1 MKKAKRILALI
12 TSLTIVASNISPAFA
27 GKFESEY
34 NDINKDKK
42 YPQIDNR
49 IINTL
54 DNDEIYNLKE
64 GESIS
69 DPEQPDVYT
78 YRWSYKRPVTGRS
91 VNIKEMELASQP
103 YVASV
108 GEKASEEEKAKVNY
122 KLKPPIL
129 KGYKKPEEDYQASY
143 DFIKD
148 NASEKEDFLHNGTRD
163 INYEPT
169 TNSGI
174 KVKHLFQKLEDR
186 NAYENLDGG
195 ADIITK
201 QKNFFGEFPKTGQK
215 LKLDNLFSRNVE
227 NPIGYSDREFL
238 DLKEKIKG
246 FEPERNADNL
256 EIIVP
261 EVANTPFVIHYNRKS
276 FQVKINTDGGTYI
289 PDMTLFYGQTIPPV
303 TQTPKKDGA
312 VFDHWEADKDICI
325 KDKSGE
331 TTTIKAKTPI
341 DMKKYQDG
349 FRHAMPAEDITFKAI
364 YKENETAEYSVEFWV
379 EKADYDDK
387 KPNLSIKDKYEFVG
401 NRVLTGKTG
410 SVPDIASTSKDGI
423 AFPDLDKARL
433 NKIYKDSTEFD
444 KYFKYNK
451 ELTDSQNQDVSNE
464 KVEDDS
470 GESVYKKVS
479 RTIDAAGN
487 TSYKI
492 YFDRQVY
499 TLYFSKLIT
508 NSDSENLFWP
518 IITKDGKV
526 YDSKKG
532 EPYSFKAR
540 FNQNLQS
547 LWPDPIENVKGYPED
562 YRSLGW
568 VASTKNKEYS
578 YRDTPPYRL
587 TADDFLDSSDIKD
600 KKKGGYSKTLPL
612 GDNGEKQ
619 LGERE
624 MCFGIDSSNLSKPY
638 QVEFIMDTYPGFEV
652 EGETVEKI
660 RDYSLHYRKFD
671 TPLETYDFTPP
682 DIEGFEPKHEKTRII
697 DEKDKDDWE
706 ELNEEDSDRLEEFK
720 TYLKFIG
727 APRED
732 VKNYKD
738 LYNEKYR
745 IRFLRRFPVKD
756 ENDQEE
762 ENQDENKEE
771 NNQEGNQEDKNKEEN
786 NQEKENVQPIEFEKN
801 YNLEFEYSRKSYT
814 INFNNDPRKVRD
826 DTSYKDSEKES
837 VPYQHPL
844 RWLDGVYNFDYEK
857 SDEENKE
864 AREKYDQEHIIDNR
878 VPEKPAWVPESWKFL
893 GWSLN
898 PEGTS
903 LVRDGNY
910 TMPARNITLY
920 AKWGCDTKR
929 KVTFDLGLDAG
940 ETTKYMIKANDLK
953 SIKYDVGDD
962 VRTSIKENKKY
973 KLPTEDKTSTSGKQV
988 FLVDNGLSIK
998 SPAIPRRVGYD
1009 FMGWEHVVYKKDSKG
1024 DDTSEVDDSFKQKY
1038 HLPRQYTFESEVY
1051 SDVYLKAIWAKNN
1064 LYDVKIKDHILDD
1077 KLNEVKTETNILE
1090 NQREGTFAFYFAR
1103 LQGEK
1108 LTLVADKELDQA
1120 PEYVK
1125 NTFTQYRA
1133 KLKEKSAI
1141 ADNRNTDASDGVNTY
1156 YQNVKVDP
1164 TTSPNAYNELQFFYK
1179 PYRKR
1184 EYKVN
1189 YLLVDNNADLNDTTK
1204 YPSVGKPN
1212 SSLTKPIM
1220 DQDDVLNGNRHYDAR
1235 NFRSIPGFKLVSKPQ
1250 VQLVFEVNE
1259 ESNKLLKINGVDVGD
1274 NLENAQVNFYYK
1286 DIRVIKNNGDNPPKG
1301 YHRITFKA
1309 KDNGSFGKDEDGK
1322 PIKEVHYDVID
1333 GLYFAKAHVP
1343 TNEGKKDKNDADL
1356 IADPGY
1362 QIGNWSQ
1369 EGNPTSGLLDPY
1381 TVISKDYTFEINFI
1395 ERKYPEISPIKVFES
1410 AKEDNS
1416 YINNFMLTK
1425 DDYDKALEGFKQ
1437 MDDYKSYQILDD
1449 DKDLYEKLKE
1459 DPLYRD
1465 QPSDPEPIKTSIRVK
1480 INFKDKSSKEFTI
1493 PVLVYK
1499 NIYRALDSKSKPNIV
1514 NKDDFLKDFVKVT
1527 VDPTDK
1533 AADKQTKTYYVNPK
1547 AKLLIPEKDPTP
1559 EDAKKY
1565 TFEKWSDGK
1574 VDYNFK
1580 NRFKFQKDTE
1590 IQAIYKEDKKDVIAY
1605 DPKEPITRPEGYV
1618 RVTFKADEG
1627 LSLAEEKAYYIRK
1640 EAKINLGNKAI
1651 EKPPVNNAIGYKF
1664 DKWDTDDTTVIGNQD
1679 IVVTAEATPLKDTIE
1694 KKVGVDQPK
1703 GYVEVKF
1710 VAGKNGRVEEKTYYV
1725 NPTKYV
1731 KLSPPSTQADT
1742 GYVFAGWD
1750 KNAKEFNIYDTDTT
1764 IKANFNPIDSVIAKT
1779 KDDDSEKPAGFVEVK
1794 FAIDGEGGK
1803 IVDGQAKTYY
1813 VKPNTEV
1820 TIPQPQTK
1828 ADIGYEFEKWEPDTT
1843 TKRKYTDKVT
1853 TIKGTFKA
1861 LPASIPAKDKDEK
1874 DKPNGYIRIV
1884 FRADKNGW
1892 LADEQNNFIDQKV
1905 YYVNPKAKIDYIKD
1919 LTQGIEKVA
1928 NPAYTADGGSW
1939 KDETGLLS
1947 KLFTKDKLFVY
1958 HFKEAQNIIA
1968 DGNGQPIPDG
1978 FVKVSFKAD
1987 ENGKLE
1993 GDKKEITYYVNP
2005 QAGIKLVKGVAG
2017 EKELQVPKTVAN
2029 ADYTFTKWVE
2039 DLDLKNPIT
2048 GDRKYV
2054 AKFAKDQ
2061 VSLSYEIGKD
2071 AQGTAPEKV
2080 TRAKGTKVRLAS
2092 DKGISK
2098 KDHTFKGWKIG
2109 EKIYQA
2115 GDEITLKEI
2124 TTATAQWEKDA
2135 DVIPYDPENPIAKPQ
2150 GYVRVSFEADDGLTL
2165 TNVKN
2170 YYVKKNAGI
2179 KIGDK
2184 TIVKPTANAKTG
2196 YEFET
2201 WSPKDQEEIKND
2213 DIVVKAKSN
2222 PYKDTIE
2229 KIDKNTKKPDGYVE
2243 VKFVAGKNGQL
2254 EKDGKKIEE
2263 KIYYV
2268 NPNKYVKLIPPA
2280 TKGDTGYEFGAWDKL
2295 VTGYDIYK
2303 EPSTTITANFNEI
2316 KAVIPKT
2323 DDSEKQEGYVEVNF
2337 EIEGDG
2343 GKIVDGQVTSYY
2355 VDPTREVTINP
2366 PATQAGIG
2374 YVFEKWNPDTISKA
2388 KKYNDNTTVK
2398 GNFKKLDNLI
2408 PSTNDK
2414 GQPNPKPQGY
2424 VTVTFK
2430 ADTNGS
2436 LKGETKYY
2444 VNPTKEV
2451 DLTADA
2457 NKIEKIANTG
2467 YTSDGG
2473 SWKDGNTEA
2482 TLKSTFTKD
2491 TEFVYNFKGLA
2502 DVIPKTRNDDK
2513 EKPQGYIEVSFD
2525 TTDKGTIEN
2534 SQETTKV
2541 VYVNPEKAVVLEGYA
2556 PKVSPKTG
2564 YTFANWDTSINKPIQ
2579 YKDKDKIKATYTD
2592 LENISTTKK
2601 AGFVKAIFKEGEHGS
2616 LEGTSE
2622 YWIKP
2627 NTEVKI
2633 PAPRVK
2639 TNIGY
2644 SFEKWDKN
2652 LKVKL
2657 NDDSADYEIT
2667 AEYKKLDDIIPDDGK
2682 TEKPADYITITF
2694 QADSNGSLRGITR
2707 YFVNPDKEVDLTQKA
2722 NHIEKI
2728 AKVGYTSDEGKWKD
2742 GDEEATLNASFS
2754 KDKTFIYNFTPYKDI
2769 IPAEKIA
2776 KKPSGYVK
2784 VTFKADENGKLAGDK
2799 EEITY
2804 YVNPQ
2809 AGIKLKVLGENEQVA
2824 DKELA
2829 VPDTKPDENY
2839 KFIKWFEAIDK
2850 NTPITGNREY
2860 VAIFGKTEVSLS
2872 YDLNGGSGTKPETKT
2887 VPYGTSLRLATDEGI
2902 SKKDAKFIGWSID
2915 GQIYKPGA
2923 EITLTKDQKA
2933 IAKWT
2938 DDENIISYNPKD
2950 PITRPSGYVR
2960 VTFKA
2965 DKGLSLTEE
2974 KAYYVK
2980 ADKGISLK
2988 EIKDNKGFGYP
2999 AYTEETGYSFDK
3011 WDKDDSTVINK
3022 DIELTAKATKAKD
3035 VVPKTKDDDSEKTD
3049 GYVKVTFVA
3058 GVNGK
3063 LGNETNTFFVNPT
3076 KYVKLTPPSTKADTG
3091 YTFAGW
3097 DKNATEFNIYDTDTT
3112 ITAGFNPIDSAIPK
3126 TKDDESE
3133 KPSGYVT
3140 VNFVIDPATG
3150 GKIVEKEITTYYVK
3164 PNTEVT
3170 IPQPQTKAE
3179 IGYEFDKWD
3188 KNTSEKVAYS
3198 TDTKVKGSFKELD
3211 KYIPSKDGDKENKKP
3226 EGYIE
3231 VVFQADENGRLE
3243 GGDKTFYVNPDV
3255 KIDENLVNELAKA
3268 IVKKPNEGYTA
3279 DGGNWEDKSGI
3290 FSILT
3295 KNKLFVYHFKEAK
3308 NVIPDGNGE
3317 PIPSGFIK
3325 VTLRPTDKA
3334 KDSTEKSYWVNPKVE
3349 VEIPYDNPEGKTVED
3364 KAHKGYTTSY
3374 TFKEWK
3380 VTKGK
3385 VATYTGKVKGQF
3397 KEETVLE
3404 ATYTEK
3410 TSGKGY
3416 DLTPAVKVKKDIIT
3430 PQGKTPKAEELIV
3443 NTPGQGK
3450 DPLPDKTKISYEKNG
3465 EPDTSKP
3472 GSPTAKVKI
3481 EYPNGKTVVIEVPI
3495 KVVNHIVPQE
3505 GDDKP
3510 EVPSNYVKVVID
3522 TTNKATENTYFVKT
3536 YWVNPE
3542 AEVSFPVKAPS
3553 GKSEEIDG
3561 VTSQYEFSS
3570 WKLEASD
3577 KDYGSQIKDKFSA
3590 KESKI
3595 VATYKTDKN
3604 IEPEGNDGLLIPED
3618 ENPDPRDFIKNDY
3631 DDKNPD
3637 KKDKLPPGTKFTF
3650 KEGKDPKT
3658 DSPHEGKTTIVV
3670 EYPNGEKKEIEV
3682 GYKVVGKVVPQ
3693 EGEEKPEVPNDYVK
3707 VSLIPTDKSEDQEKI
3722 YWVRPRVEVTIPD
3735 YKVKGKDKWIFKDW
3749 DKKLTDVFMRDTE
3762 IRAIYAMETIKT
3774 SGDIIVT
3781 EKGKQPED
3789 GEYRKRIQIQEE
3801 GEETRDLTDKDEIK
3815 YEKPDVST
3823 LGDHPVKVKVKLEDG
3838 TELET
3843 TIIVRVVDTI
3853 YELDKD
3859 HPEKNENIP
3868 DNYIQVIVVPTTDNE
3883 DSEEHYYAVKKS
3895 ENDEDIRKI
3904 DLPKIKAV
3912 EGKTFLGWEVRKG
3925 TSKYESYDKEGEAF
3939 SEPVNIIRAKFV
3951 DDVLIQT
3958 GKEKPQVPDN
3968 YVKVVVD
3975 RTDYARKPRKTI
3987 YWVNPAKEVD
3997 LGEVDPSAK
4006 DGYSFK
4012 GWKLSEKKKE
4022 EDNDFKDISSK
4033 FDLEGKKHKYQAYES
4048 HIEAVFEK
4056 IKTPSPTPGPG
4067 QTPGPSQDG
4076 GSPQDGKGKN
4086 PQGDGKK
4093 DPDDKTQNPDGGKPK
4108 DGQAGKG
4115 DQKGDTDKKEPNGKS
4130 GTPSENTNP
4139 PSSGSNDGKVKGGDG
4154 QNTSQASGSD
4164 ERDTKIVT
4172 RRQPQTT
4179 SNGSN
4184 KRVFSK
4190 VKTGIRSNFGVYL
4203 TIITISA
4210 IGYVLCKKK

>member
-12 TSLTIVASNISPAFA
+12 TSLTIVASNIGPAFA

-148 NASEKEDFLHNGTRD
+148 NASEKEAFLHNGTRD

-186 NAYENLDGG
+186 NSYENLDGG

-261 EVANTPFVIHYNRKS
+261 EVANAPFVIHYNRKS

-303 TQTPKKDGA
+303 TQIPKKDGA
-312 VFDHWEADKDICI
+312 VFDHWEADKDISI

-451 ELTDSQNQDVSNE
+451 ALTDSQNQDISNE

-470 GESVYKKVS
+470 GESVYRKVA

-499 TLYFSKLIT
+499 TLYFSKLIME
-508 NSDSENLFWP
+508 NDSENLFWP

-532 EPYSFKAR
+532 NPYSFKAR
-540 FNQNLQS
+540 FNQNLQG
-547 LWPDPIENVKGYPED
+547 LWPDPIENVKGYPEGNF
-562 YRSLGW
+562 SLGW
-568 VASTKNKEYS
+568 VASTTKYPIKKWS

-600 KKKGGYSKTLPL
+600 KEKGGYSKTLPL

-624 MCFGIDSSNLSKPY
+624 MCFGIDSSNQSRPF
-638 QVEFIMDTYPGFEV
+638 QVQFIMDTYPGFEV
-652 EGETVEKI
+652 EGEHVE
-660 RDYSLHYRKFD
+660 SLHDFSLQYRKFD
-671 TPLETYDFTPP
+671 TPLGDYGFTPP
-682 DIEGFEPKHEKTRII
+682 AIEGFEPKNEKTTIKGTM
-697 DEKDKDDWE
+697 DVYEWE
-706 ELNEEDSDRLEEFK
+706 ELNDEDSDRLEEFK

-732 VKNYKD
+732 VKNYED
-738 LYNEKYR
+738 LYEKKYK
-745 IRFLRRFPVKD
+745 IRFLGQFPEKV

-762 ENQDENKEE
+762 ENQEENKEE

-786 NQEKENVQPIEFEKN
+786 NQEKENVQPIEFN
-801 YNLEFEYSRKSYT
+801 DNANLEFEYSRKSYT

-826 DTSYKDSEKES
+826 DTSYKKSEKES

-857 SDEENKE
+857 SDEENKK
-864 AREKYDQEHIIDNR
+864 AREEYDQEHIIDNR

-898 PEGTS
+898 PEGTT

-1120 PEYVK
+1120 PEDVK

-1141 ADNRNTDASDGVNTY
+1141 DDNRNTDASDGVNTY

-1164 TTSPNAYNELQFFYK
+1164 ATSPNAYNELQFFYK

-1410 AKEDNS
+1410 AKEDDS

-1425 DDYDKALEGFKQ
+1425 ADYDKALEDFRK
-1437 MDDYKSYQILDD
+1437 MPDYESYQILDD
-1449 DKDLYEKLKE
+1449 DKAIYEKLKE

-1533 AADKQTKTYYVNPK
+1533 AADKQTKTYYVNKK

-1618 RVTFKADEG
+1618 RVSFKADEG

-1651 EKPPVNNAIGYKF
+1651 EKPSVNNDIGYKF
-1664 DKWDTDDTTVIGNQD
+1664 DKWDYKDDTLIDKD
-1679 IVVTAEATPLKDTIE
+1679 ILVRAKATKFADIIAKTTNDDSE
-1694 KKVGVDQPK
+1694 KPQGF
-1703 GYVEVKF
+1703 VEVKF
-1710 VAGKNGRVEEKTYYV
+1710 VAGANGRVEEKTYYV
-1725 NPTKYV
+1725 NPNKYV
-1731 KLSPPSTQADT
+1731 KLTPPSTKADT

-1750 KNAKEFNIYDTDTT
+1750 KNAKEFNIYNTDTT
-1764 IKANFNPIDSVIAKT
+1764 ITANFNPIDSVIAKT
-1779 KDDDSEKPAGFVEVK
+1779 KDDESEKPAGFVEVN

-1803 IVDGQAKTYY
+1803 IVDGQPTTYY

-1843 TKRKYTDKVT
+1843 TTRKYTDKVT

-1947 KLFTKDKLFVY
+1947 KLFSKDKLFVY
-1958 HFKEAQNIIA
+1958 HFKEAKNVIA
-1968 DGNGQPIPDG
+1968 DGEGQPIPKG

-1987 ENGKLE
+1987 ENGKLA

-2005 QAGIKLVKGVAG
+2005 QAGIKLVEGVAG
-2017 EKELQVPKTVAN
+2017 DKELQVPKAVAN

-2039 DLDLKNPIT
+2039 DLDLENPIT

-2054 AKFAKDQ
+2054 AKFAKGE
-2061 VSLSYEIGKD
+2061 VSLSYEIGEGAK
-2071 AQGTAPEKV
+2071 GTAPETV

-2109 EKIYQA
+2109 NEIYQA
-2115 GDEITLKEI
+2115 GEEITLKKD

-2179 KIGDK
+2179 KIGNQK
-2184 TIVKPTANAKTG
+2184 IIKPTTKAKIG

-2201 WSPKDQEEIKND
+2201 WSPTDREEIKND

-2222 PYKDTIE
+2222 PYENTIE
-2229 KIDKNTKKPDGYVE
+2229 KIDENTKKPDGYVE

-2254 EKDGKKIEE
+2254 EKDGNKIEE
-2263 KIYYV
+2263 KTYYV
-2268 NPNKYVKLIPPA
+2268 NPYKYVKLIPPA

-2323 DDSEKQEGYVEVNF
+2323 DDSEKQDGYVEVNF
-2337 EIEGDG
+2337 EIEGKG
-2343 GKIVDGQVTSYY
+2343 GQIVDGQATSYY

-2374 YVFEKWNPDTISKA
+2374 YVFDKWDPDTISKA

-2451 DLTADA
+2451 DLTDDA
-2457 NKIEKIANTG
+2457 NNIKKIANTG

-2473 SWKDGNTEA
+2473 SWKDGNNEA
-2482 TLKSTFTKD
+2482 TLRATFTKD
-2491 TEFVYNFKGLA
+2491 TEFVYNFEGLA
-2502 DVIPKTRNDDK
+2502 DVIPKTRNDDN

-2564 YTFANWDTSINKPIQ
+2564 YTFANWDTSINKAIQ
-2579 YKDKDKIKATYTD
+2579 YKDKDTIKATYTD
-2592 LENISTTKK
+2592 LENISTAEKK
-2601 AGFVKAIFKEGEHGS
+2601 GFVKVVFESDDGGT

-2627 NTEVKI
+2627 NTEVKV
-2633 PAPRVK
+2633 PAPTVK
-2639 TNIGY
+2639 TETGY
-2644 SFEKWDKN
+2644 TFDKWDKD
-2652 LKVKL
+2652 LKVSLQEK
-2657 NDDSADYEIT
+2657 AEPYVIT
-2667 AEYKKLDDIIPDDGK
+2667 AKYTKEADIIPDDGTK
-2682 TEKPADYITITF
+2682 PQPAGYVKVTFEKGA
-2694 QADSNGSLRGITR
+2694 NGELQGQRN
-2707 YFVNPDKEVDLTQKA
+2707 YFVNPKSGKTLKDLQKPQIKSNTGFNADGWDKEDTEELTQDLTV
-2722 NHIEKI
+2722 I
-2728 AKVGYTSDEGKWKD
+2728 AKYQPIAAVVPKTGENGK
-2742 GDEEATLNASFS
+2742 EN
-2754 KDKTFIYNFTPYKDI
+2754 PQ
-2769 IPAEKIA
+2769 PA
-2776 KKPSGYVK
+2776 GYVK
-2784 VTFKADENGKLAGDK
+2784 VTFKADENGKLEGDK

-2809 AGIKLKVLGENEQVA
+2809 AGIKLVEGVAGEKQ
-2824 DKELA
+2824 LQ
-2829 VPDTKPDENY
+2829 VPDTKADENY

-2860 VAIFGKTEVSLS
+2860 VAIFGKTEVNLI
-2872 YDLNGGSGTKPETKT
+2872 YDLNGGSGKAPETKK

-2902 SKKDAKFIGWSID
+2902 SKKDAKFIGWDIE
-2915 GQIYKPGA
+2915 GTIYKPGA

-2933 IAKWT
+2933 KAKWT

-2950 PITRPSGYVR
+2950 PITRPEGYHR
-2960 VTFKA
+2960 VKFEA
-2965 DKGLSLTEE
+2965 DNGLELSDVNY
-2974 KAYYVK
+2974 YYVK
-2980 ADKGISLK
+2980 DGSTLK
-2988 EIKDNKGFGYP
+2988 LDNQTPIKYPTVSPKVGYK
-2999 AYTEETGYSFDK
+2999 FDK
-3011 WDKDDSTVINK
+3011 WDNGPEIKNITEDVTI
-3022 DIELTAKATKAKD
+3022 KATSSQLPPTIEKKD
-3035 VVPKTKDDDSEKTD
+3035 GEDKPAGFVE
-3049 GYVKVTFVA
+3049 VKFVA
-3058 GVNGK
+3058 GEHGQLEK
-3063 LGNETNTFFVNPT
+3063 DGNKIEEKIYYVNPT

-3112 ITAGFNPIDSAIPK
+3112 TITAGFNPIDSVIAK
-3126 TKDDESE
+3126 TKTDDSE
-3133 KPSGYVT
+3133 KPEGYVE
-3140 VNFVIDPATG
+3140 VNFAIDGEG
-3150 GKIVEKEITTYYVK
+3150 GKIVEKEIRTYYVK

-3188 KNTSEKVAYS
+3188 PDIKTGREYKDQV
-3198 TDTKVKGSFKELD
+3198 TTIKGSFKALPA
-3211 KYIPSKDGDKENKKP
+3211 YIPAKDKDEKDKPN
-3226 EGYIE
+3226 GYIRI
-3231 VVFQADENGRLE
+3231 VFRADENGKLQE
-3243 GGDKTFYVNPDV
+3243 NNSEIDQKVYYVNPNATIDYV
-3255 KIDENLVNELAKA
+3255 KELTQGIEKVANK
-3268 IVKKPNEGYTA
+3268 GYTA
-3279 DGGNWEDKSGI
+3279 EGGNWKDETGLLS
-3290 FSILT
+3290 
-3295 KNKLFVYHFKEAK
+3295 KLFFKDKLFIYHFKEAK
-3308 NVIPDGNGE
+3308 NVIPDGEGQ
-3317 PIPSGFIK
+3317 PIPEGFVK
-3325 VTLRPTDKA
+3325 VSLVPTDKA
-3334 KDSTEKSYWVNPKVE
+3334 KDSTEKSYWVNPKEE
-3349 VEIPYDNPEGKTVED
+3349 VEIPYDNLEGKTVDD
-3364 KAHKGYTTSY
+3364 KDHKGYKTSY

-3380 VTKGK
+3380 VVKGS

-3410 TSGKGY
+3410 TSGNMGE
-3416 DLTPAVKVKKDIIT
+3416 LLPAPNAKKKIVV
-3430 PQGKTPKAEELIV
+3430 PLGKKLEAEELIA
-3443 NTPGQGK
+3443 NIPGEG
-3450 DPLPDKTKISYEKNG
+3450 DNPLAKGTKISYEK
-3465 EPDTSKP
+3465 EADTSKE
-3472 GSPTAKVKI
+3472 GLSQAKVKI
-3481 EYPNGKTVVIEVPI
+3481 EYPNGKIVVIEVPI
-3495 KVVNHIVPQE
+3495 KVVDHIIPQE

-3510 EVPSNYVKVVID
+3510 EVPANYVKVVID

-3542 AEVSFPVKAPS
+3542 VQVSLPVKAPS
-3553 GKSEEIDG
+3553 GKADKQGEITKTYSFSKWQVENSEK
-3561 VTSQYEFSS
+3561 TYEN
-3570 WKLEASD
+3570 E
-3577 KDYGSQIKDKFSA
+3577 IKDTFKADTTIKASYS
-3590 KESKI
+3590 EGE
-3595 VATYKTDKN
+3595 N
-3604 IEPEGNDGLLIPED
+3604 IKPEANEGLLIPED

-3631 DDKNPD
+3631 DDKDPNN
-3637 KKDKLPPGTKFTF
+3637 KNNLPPGCEYTF
-3650 KEGKDPKT
+3650 KNESPDTKT
-3658 DSPHEGKTTIVV
+3658 LGEGKTSIIIK
-3670 EYPNGEKKEIEV
+3670 YPNGEKKEIEV

-3693 EGEEKPEVPNDYVK
+3693 EGEENPEVPDDYVK
-3707 VSLIPTDKSEDQEKI
+3707 VSLDPTEKSDDQEKI

-3735 YKVKGKDKWIFKDW
+3735 YKPQGKDGWQFLDWEKSLRSVFIKDTIIKANYQMPYVPRYGNINAYGNEIITAKGCQPSEE
-3749 DKKLTDVFMRDTE
+3749 DYRSVIEIEEDGKPYHLTDEDKIEYTE
-3762 IRAIYAMETIKT
+3762 PNVDEVKAHNVDVTISLKD
-3774 SGDIIVT
+3774 GRKIVAT
-3781 EKGKQPED
+3781 
-3789 GEYRKRIQIQEE
+3789 
-3801 GEETRDLTDKDEIK
+3801 
-3815 YEKPDVST
+3815 
-3823 LGDHPVKVKVKLEDG
+3823 VKV
-3838 TELET
+3838 
-3843 TIIVRVVDTI
+3843 IVVDNI
-3853 YELDKD
+3853 FELDKSN
-3859 HPEKNENIP
+3859 PENNTNVP
-3868 DNYIQVIVVPTTDNE
+3868 DGYVQVIVVPTTDNK
-3883 DSEEHYYAVKKS
+3883 DSQEHYYAVKIS
-3895 ENDEDIRKI
+3895 ENDDDIRKI
-3904 DLPKIKAV
+3904 QLPKIDPV
-3912 EGKTFLGWEVRKG
+3912 EGKTFLGWEVSKGDKPYEAYDDEKG
-3925 TSKYESYDKEGEAF
+3925 TNFTDAIN
-3939 SEPVNIIRAKFV
+3939 VIRAKFV
-3951 DDVLIQT
+3951 DDVVIQK

-3975 RTDYARKPRKTI
+3975 RTDNARKPRKTI

-4022 EDNDFKDISSK
+4022 EDKGFKDISSN
-4033 FDLEGKKHKYQAYES
+4033 FDLEDKKHKYEAYES

-4056 IKTPSPTPGPG
+4056 IKTPSPSQGSCPMPKPNPGG
-4067 QTPGPSQDG
+4067 V
-4076 GSPQDGKGKN
+4076 
-4086 PQGDGKK
+4086 
-4093 DPDDKTQNPDGGKPK
+4093 KTQE
-4108 DGQAGKG
+4108 GQAGKDG
-4115 DQKGDTDKKEPNGKS
+4115 QIGDTENKES
-4130 GTPSENTNP
+4130 TNKP
-4139 PSSGSNDGKVKGGDG
+4139 GGDN
-4154 QNTSQASGSD
+4154 QTQPSTEGSD
-4164 ERDTKIVT
+4164 DNSEDEVDTGTISSVAS
-4172 RRQPQTT
+4172 T
-4179 SNGSN
+4179 SNEGNPKVLTTRHPSASSKGSN

-4190 VKTGIRSNFGVYL
+4190 VKTGIRSNLSVYL

-4210 IGYVLCKKK
+4210 IGYVLSKKK

>member
-148 NASEKEDFLHNGTRD
+148 NASEKETFLHNGTRD

-186 NAYENLDGG
+186 NSYENLDGG

-238 DLKEKIKG
+238 NLKEKIKG

-303 TQTPKKDGA
+303 TQIPKKDGA
-312 VFDHWEADKDICI
+312 VFDHWEADKDISI

-451 ELTDSQNQDVSNE
+451 ELTDKQNQDVSNE

-508 NSDSENLFWP
+508 ENDSENHFWP

-532 EPYSFKAR
+532 NPYSFKAR
-540 FNQNLQS
+540 FNQNLQG
-547 LWPDPIENVKGYPED
+547 LWPDPIENVKGYPEG

-568 VASTKNKEYS
+568 VASTKNKAYS

-612 GDNGEKQ
+612 GDNGERP

-624 MCFGIDSSNLSKPY
+624 MCFGIDSSNQSRPF
-638 QVEFIMDTYPGFEV
+638 QVQFIMDTYPGFEV
-652 EGETVEKI
+652 EGEHVE
-660 RDYSLHYRKFD
+660 SLHDFSLQYRKFD
-671 TPLETYDFTPP
+671 TPLGDYGFTPP
-682 DIEGFEPKHEKTRII
+682 DIEGFEPKNEKTTIKGTM
-697 DEKDKDDWE
+697 DVYDWE
-706 ELNEEDSDRLEEFK
+706 ELNDEDSDRLEEFK

-732 VKNYKD
+732 VKNYKN
-738 LYNEKYR
+738 LYEKKYK
-745 IRFLRRFPVKD
+745 IRFLGQFPEKV

-762 ENQDENKEE
+762 ENQEENKEE

-786 NQEKENVQPIEFEKN
+786 NQEKENVQPIEFDEN
-801 YNLEFEYSRKSYT
+801 SYLVFEYLRKSYT

-898 PEGTS
+898 PEGTT

-1120 PEYVK
+1120 PEDVK

-1164 TTSPNAYNELQFFYK
+1164 ATSPNAYNELQFFYK

-1410 AKEDNS
+1410 AKEDDS

-1425 DDYDKALEGFKQ
+1425 DDYDKALADFRK
-1437 MDDYKSYQILDD
+1437 MPDYESYQILDD
-1449 DKDLYEKLKE
+1449 DKAIYEKLKE

-1480 INFKDKSSKEFTI
+1480 INFNDKSSKEFTI

-1533 AADKQTKTYYVNPK
+1533 ATDKQTKTYYVNKK
-1547 AKLLIPEKDPTP
+1547 AQVLIPEKKPTP
-1559 EDAKKY
+1559 EDKKY

-1590 IQAIYKEDKKDVIAY
+1590 IQAIYEEDKKDIIAY

-1618 RVTFKADEG
+1618 RVSFKADEG
-1627 LSLAEEKAYYIRK
+1627 LSLGQEKAYYIRK

-1651 EKPPVNNAIGYKF
+1651 EKPSVTNNIGYKF
-1664 DKWDTDDTTVIGNQD
+1664 DKWDYKDDTLIDKDILVRAKATKSADVIAKTTND
-1679 IVVTAEATPLKDTIE
+1679 DSE
-1694 KKVGVDQPK
+1694 KPAGF
-1703 GYVEVKF
+1703 VEVKF
-1710 VAGKNGRVEEKTYYV
+1710 VAGKNGSVEEKTYFV

-1731 KLSPPSTQADT
+1731 KLSPPSTKADT

-1750 KNAKEFNIYDTDTT
+1750 KNAKEFNIYDKDTT
-1764 IKANFNPIDSVIAKT
+1764 ITANFNPIDSVIAKT
-1779 KDDDSEKPAGFVEVK
+1779 KDDNSEKPAGFVEVN

-1803 IVDGQAKTYY
+1803 IVDGQPTTYY

-1828 ADIGYEFEKWEPDTT
+1828 AEIGYEFDKWDPDTKT
-1843 TKRKYTDKVT
+1843 AREYKDQVT
-1853 TIKGTFKA
+1853 TIKGSFKA
-1861 LPASIPAKDKDEK
+1861 LPAYIPAKDKDEK
-1874 DKPNGYIRIV
+1874 DKPNGYIRII
-1884 FRADKNGW
+1884 FKADKNGK
-1892 LADEQNNFIDQKV
+1892 LKENNSEIDQKV
-1905 YYVNPKAKIDYIKD
+1905 YYVNPKAKIDYVKD

-1947 KLFTKDKLFVY
+1947 KLFFKDKLF
-1958 HFKEAQNIIA
+1958 I
-1968 DGNGQPIPDG
+1968 
-1978 FVKVSFKAD
+1978 
-1987 ENGKLE
+1987 
-1993 GDKKEITYYVNP
+1993 
-2005 QAGIKLVKGVAG
+2005 
-2017 EKELQVPKTVAN
+2017 
-2029 ADYTFTKWVE
+2029 
-2039 DLDLKNPIT
+2039 
-2048 GDRKYV
+2048 
-2054 AKFAKDQ
+2054 
-2061 VSLSYEIGKD
+2061 
-2071 AQGTAPEKV
+2071 
-2080 TRAKGTKVRLAS
+2080 
-2092 DKGISK
+2092 
-2098 KDHTFKGWKIG
+2098 
-2109 EKIYQA
+2109 
-2115 GDEITLKEI
+2115 
-2124 TTATAQWEKDA
+2124 
-2135 DVIPYDPENPIAKPQ
+2135 
-2150 GYVRVSFEADDGLTL
+2150 
-2165 TNVKN
+2165 
-2170 YYVKKNAGI
+2170 
-2179 KIGDK
+2179 
-2184 TIVKPTANAKTG
+2184 
-2196 YEFET
+2196 
-2201 WSPKDQEEIKND
+2201 
-2213 DIVVKAKSN
+2213 
-2222 PYKDTIE
+2222 
-2229 KIDKNTKKPDGYVE
+2229 
-2243 VKFVAGKNGQL
+2243 
-2254 EKDGKKIEE
+2254 
-2263 KIYYV
+2263 
-2268 NPNKYVKLIPPA
+2268 
-2280 TKGDTGYEFGAWDKL
+2280 
-2295 VTGYDIYK
+2295 
-2303 EPSTTITANFNEI
+2303 
-2316 KAVIPKT
+2316 
-2323 DDSEKQEGYVEVNF
+2323 
-2337 EIEGDG
+2337 
-2343 GKIVDGQVTSYY
+2343 
-2355 VDPTREVTINP
+2355 
-2366 PATQAGIG
+2366 
-2374 YVFEKWNPDTISKA
+2374 
-2388 KKYNDNTTVK
+2388 
-2398 GNFKKLDNLI
+2398 
-2408 PSTNDK
+2408 
-2414 GQPNPKPQGY
+2414 
-2424 VTVTFK
+2424 
-2430 ADTNGS
+2430 
-2436 LKGETKYY
+2436 
-2444 VNPTKEV
+2444 
-2451 DLTADA
+2451 
-2457 NKIEKIANTG
+2457 
-2467 YTSDGG
+2467 
-2473 SWKDGNTEA
+2473 
-2482 TLKSTFTKD
+2482 
-2491 TEFVYNFKGLA
+2491 
-2502 DVIPKTRNDDK
+2502 
-2513 EKPQGYIEVSFD
+2513 
-2525 TTDKGTIEN
+2525 
-2534 SQETTKV
+2534 
-2541 VYVNPEKAVVLEGYA
+2541 
-2556 PKVSPKTG
+2556 
-2564 YTFANWDTSINKPIQ
+2564 
-2579 YKDKDKIKATYTD
+2579 
-2592 LENISTTKK
+2592 
-2601 AGFVKAIFKEGEHGS
+2601 
-2616 LEGTSE
+2616 
-2622 YWIKP
+2622 
-2627 NTEVKI
+2627 
-2633 PAPRVK
+2633 
-2639 TNIGY
+2639 
-2644 SFEKWDKN
+2644 
-2652 LKVKL
+2652 
-2657 NDDSADYEIT
+2657 
-2667 AEYKKLDDIIPDDGK
+2667 
-2682 TEKPADYITITF
+2682 
-2694 QADSNGSLRGITR
+2694 
-2707 YFVNPDKEVDLTQKA
+2707 
-2722 NHIEKI
+2722 
-2728 AKVGYTSDEGKWKD
+2728 
-2742 GDEEATLNASFS
+2742 
-2754 KDKTFIYNFTPYKDI
+2754 
-2769 IPAEKIA
+2769 
-2776 KKPSGYVK
+2776 
-2784 VTFKADENGKLAGDK
+2784 
-2799 EEITY
+2799 
-2804 YVNPQ
+2804 
-2809 AGIKLKVLGENEQVA
+2809 
-2824 DKELA
+2824 
-2829 VPDTKPDENY
+2829 
-2839 KFIKWFEAIDK
+2839 
-2850 NTPITGNREY
+2850 
-2860 VAIFGKTEVSLS
+2860 
-2872 YDLNGGSGTKPETKT
+2872 
-2887 VPYGTSLRLATDEGI
+2887 
-2902 SKKDAKFIGWSID
+2902 
-2915 GQIYKPGA
+2915 
-2923 EITLTKDQKA
+2923 
-2933 IAKWT
+2933 
-2938 DDENIISYNPKD
+2938 
-2950 PITRPSGYVR
+2950 
-2960 VTFKA
+2960 
-2965 DKGLSLTEE
+2965 
-2974 KAYYVK
+2974 
-2980 ADKGISLK
+2980 
-2988 EIKDNKGFGYP
+2988 
-2999 AYTEETGYSFDK
+2999 
-3011 WDKDDSTVINK
+3011 
-3022 DIELTAKATKAKD
+3022 
-3035 VVPKTKDDDSEKTD
+3035 
-3049 GYVKVTFVA
+3049 
-3058 GVNGK
+3058 
-3063 LGNETNTFFVNPT
+3063 
-3076 KYVKLTPPSTKADTG
+3076 
-3091 YTFAGW
+3091 
-3097 DKNATEFNIYDTDTT
+3097 
-3112 ITAGFNPIDSAIPK
+3112 
-3126 TKDDESE
+3126 
-3133 KPSGYVT
+3133 
-3140 VNFVIDPATG
+3140 
-3150 GKIVEKEITTYYVK
+3150 
-3164 PNTEVT
+3164 
-3170 IPQPQTKAE
+3170 
-3179 IGYEFDKWD
+3179 
-3188 KNTSEKVAYS
+3188 
-3198 TDTKVKGSFKELD
+3198 
-3211 KYIPSKDGDKENKKP
+3211 
-3226 EGYIE
+3226 
-3231 VVFQADENGRLE
+3231 
-3243 GGDKTFYVNPDV
+3243 
-3255 KIDENLVNELAKA
+3255 
-3268 IVKKPNEGYTA
+3268 
-3279 DGGNWEDKSGI
+3279 
-3290 FSILT
+3290 
-3295 KNKLFVYHFKEAK
+3295 YHFKEAK
-3308 NVIPDGNGE
+3308 NVIPDGEGQ
-3317 PIPSGFIK
+3317 PIPEGFVK
-3325 VTLRPTDKA
+3325 VSLVPTDKA
-3334 KDSTEKSYWVNPKVE
+3334 KDSTEKSYWVNPKEE
-3349 VEIPYDNPEGKTVED
+3349 VEIPYDNLEGKTVED
-3364 KAHKGYTTSY
+3364 KAHRGYTTSY

-3410 TSGKGY
+3410 TSGNMGE
-3416 DLTPAVKVKKDIIT
+3416 LLPAPNAKKKIVV
-3430 PQGKTPKAEELIV
+3430 PLGKKLEAEELIA
-3443 NTPGQGK
+3443 NIPGQG
-3450 DPLPDKTKISYEKNG
+3450 DNPLAKGTKISYEK
-3465 EPDTSKP
+3465 EADTSKE
-3472 GSPTAKVKI
+3472 GLSQAKVKI
-3481 EYPNGKTVVIEVPI
+3481 EYPNGKIVVIEVPI
-3495 KVVNHIVPQE
+3495 KVVDHIIPQE

-3510 EVPSNYVKVVID
+3510 EVPANYVKVVID
-3522 TTNKATENTYFVKT
+3522 TTDKATENTYFVKT

-3542 AEVSFPVKAPS
+3542 VQVSLPVKAPS
-3553 GKSEEIDG
+3553 GKADKQGEITKTYSFSKWQVENSEK
-3561 VTSQYEFSS
+3561 TYEN
-3570 WKLEASD
+3570 E
-3577 KDYGSQIKDKFSA
+3577 IKDTFKADTTIKASYS
-3590 KESKI
+3590 EGE
-3595 VATYKTDKN
+3595 N
-3604 IEPEGNDGLLIPED
+3604 IKPEANEGLLIPED

-3631 DDKNPD
+3631 DDKDPNN
-3637 KKDKLPPGTKFTF
+3637 KNNLPPGCEYTF
-3650 KEGKDPKT
+3650 KNESPDTKT
-3658 DSPHEGKTTIVV
+3658 LGEGKTSIIIK
-3670 EYPNGEKKEIEV
+3670 YPNGEKKEIEV

-3693 EGEEKPEVPNDYVK
+3693 EGEENPEVPDDYVK
-3707 VSLIPTDKSEDQEKI
+3707 VSLDPTEKSDDQEKI

-3735 YKVKGKDKWIFKDW
+3735 YKPQGKDGWQFLDWEKSLRSVFIKDTIIKANYQMPYVPRYGNINAYGNEIITAKGCQPSEE
-3749 DKKLTDVFMRDTE
+3749 DYRSVIEIEEDGKPYHLTDEDKIEYTE
-3762 IRAIYAMETIKT
+3762 PNVDEVKAHNVDVTISLKD
-3774 SGDIIVT
+3774 GRKIVAT
-3781 EKGKQPED
+3781 
-3789 GEYRKRIQIQEE
+3789 
-3801 GEETRDLTDKDEIK
+3801 
-3815 YEKPDVST
+3815 
-3823 LGDHPVKVKVKLEDG
+3823 VKV
-3838 TELET
+3838 
-3843 TIIVRVVDTI
+3843 IVVDNI
-3853 YELDKD
+3853 FELDKSN
-3859 HPEKNENIP
+3859 PENNTNVP
-3868 DNYIQVIVVPTTDNE
+3868 DGYVQVIVVPTTDNK
-3883 DSEEHYYAVKKS
+3883 DSQEHYYAVKIS
-3895 ENDEDIRKI
+3895 ENDDDIRKI
-3904 DLPKIKAV
+3904 QLPKIDPV
-3912 EGKTFLGWEVRKG
+3912 EGKTFLGWEVSKGDKPYEAYDDEKG
-3925 TSKYESYDKEGEAF
+3925 TNFTDAIN
-3939 SEPVNIIRAKFV
+3939 VIRAKFV
-3951 DDVLIQT
+3951 DDVVIQK

-3975 RTDYARKPRKTI
+3975 RTDNARKPRKTI

-4022 EDNDFKDISSK
+4022 EDKGFKDISSN
-4033 FDLEGKKHKYQAYES
+4033 FDLEDKKHKYEAYES

-4056 IKTPSPTPGPG
+4056 IKTPSPSQGSCPMPKPNPGG
-4067 QTPGPSQDG
+4067 V
-4076 GSPQDGKGKN
+4076 
-4086 PQGDGKK
+4086 
-4093 DPDDKTQNPDGGKPK
+4093 KTQE
-4108 DGQAGKG
+4108 GQAGKDG
-4115 DQKGDTDKKEPNGKS
+4115 QIGDTENKES
-4130 GTPSENTNP
+4130 TNKP
-4139 PSSGSNDGKVKGGDG
+4139 GGDN
-4154 QNTSQASGSD
+4154 QTQPSTEGSD
-4164 ERDTKIVT
+4164 DNSEDEVDTGTISSVAS
-4172 RRQPQTT
+4172 T
-4179 SNGSN
+4179 SNEGNPKVLTTRHPSASSKGSN

-4190 VKTGIRSNFGVYL
+4190 VKTGIRSNLSVYL

-4210 IGYVLCKKK
+4210 IGYVLSKKK